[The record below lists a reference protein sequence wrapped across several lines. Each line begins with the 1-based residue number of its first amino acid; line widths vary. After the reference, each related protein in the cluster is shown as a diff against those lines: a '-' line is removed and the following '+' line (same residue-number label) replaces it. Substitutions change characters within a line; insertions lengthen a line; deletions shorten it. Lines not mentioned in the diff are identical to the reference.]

1 MSYTKTIE
9 KRNELKKILDS
20 FSTFQLGGT
29 QDMFDKYG
37 IFIIDSGN
45 SGLKFYNG
53 PSFSNEYSSPQF
65 SKNRGSLLGVNF
77 NGLTISFTCGVYWF
91 SIGEYRKLLEEL
103 NPLKTTYLVFD
114 FNKDYR
120 YNVKLAKCDN
130 STRYIIGYEGNEPRY
145 YTELSLSFDIQGD
158 ACAIGTHPYEFGYEK
173 ENDDKTKDKVK
184 KWKQKG
190 SDSIFNASIISST
203 KEFRENDIYTPIEIP
218 LLFKCVGDENDF
230 NKNIYH
236 EIKLEALKIE
246 KEIVNETETEVIKDR
261 ITLFDVEL
269 QNLTLNTDP
278 DNAINLKLRY
288 VSENGL
294 LFLQYANS
302 NEKLLNLLNT
312 TDTGEKIVKSSM
324 VNKFL
329 IPGSISNPGFTIKDI
344 RFELTIN
351 KYDDSNSSLKVPTEF
366 FDINSA
372 TAIICYPRTNVI

>member
-1 MSYTKTIE
+1 MSYTKTTE

-130 STRYIIGYEGNEPRY
+130 STRYIIGYEGKEPRY

-158 ACAIGTHPYEFGYEK
+158 ACAIGTHPYEFGYDNTPNK
-173 ENDDKTKDKVK
+173 QWKKVNNIFTTQIIKT
-184 KWKQKG
+184 
-190 SDSIFNASIISST
+190 N
-203 KEFRENDIYTPIEIP
+203 EFVENDIYTPIEIP
-218 LLFKCVGDENDF
+218 LAFKCIGNSTDED
-230 NKNIYH
+230 KNIYH
-236 EIKLEALKIE
+236 EIKLEAIYNTTE
-246 KEIVNETETEVIKDR
+246 KKTINGVEQEIPKKDT
-261 ITLFDVEL
+261 ITLFNVEL
-269 QNLTLNTDP
+269 QNLTLNTDSTQAVML
-278 DNAINLKLRY
+278 NLRY

-294 LFLQYANS
+294 LFLQYGNS

-312 TDTGEKIVKSSM
+312 TDTGEKIVKSST

-329 IPGSISNPGFTIKDI
+329 IPGSISISNSDFTVKDI
-344 RFELTIN
+344 IFQLSIS
-351 KYDDSNSSLKVPTEF
+351 KYDDNNDNLSVPDGF
-366 FDINSA
+366 FDIDSA
-372 TAIICYPRTNVI
+372 AEIICYPRTNVI

>member
-1 MSYTKTIE
+1 MPDTKTQQ
-9 KRNELKKILDS
+9 KRKELKRILDS

-77 NGLTISFTCGVYWF
+77 NGLTISFVCGVYWF
-91 SIGEYRKLLEEL
+91 SIEEYRKLLEEL
-103 NPLKTTYLVFD
+103 DPLKTTYLVFD

-130 STRYIIGYEGNEPRY
+130 STRYIIGYEDKEPRY

-158 ACAIGTHPYEFGYEK
+158 ACAIGTHPYEFGYINGTNPEK
-173 ENDDKTKDKVK
+173 EWK
-184 KWKQKG
+184 KE
-190 SDSIFNASIISST
+190 SDVPYVFTAQIINT
-203 KEFRENDIYTPIEIP
+203 TNEFRENDIYTPIEIP
-218 LLFKCVGDENDF
+218 LSFKCVGDVKDS

-246 KEIVNETETEVIKDR
+246 KEIVNETEKEVIKDR
-261 ITLFDVEL
+261 ITLFNVEL
-269 QNLTLNTDP
+269 QNLTLNTTSN
-278 DNAINLKLRY
+278 NAINLKLRY

-329 IPGSISNPGFTIKDI
+329 IPGSISNPDFTIKDV
-344 RFELTIN
+344 RFKLTIN

>member
-130 STRYIIGYEGNEPRY
+130 STRYIIGYEDKEPRY

-158 ACAIGTHPYEFGYEK
+158 ACAIGTHPYEFGYTKVGDTSPTK
-173 ENDDKTKDKVK
+173 E
-184 KWKQKG
+184 WKEINGVFTTQ
-190 SDSIFNASIISST
+190 IITTTS
-203 KEFRENDIYTPIEIP
+203 EFRENDIYTPIEIP
-218 LLFKCVGDENDF
+218 LSFKCIGNASDF

-236 EIKLEALKIE
+236 KIKLEALKIE
-246 KEIVNETETEVIKDR
+246 KEVIDEIEEEVVKDR

-269 QNLTLNTDP
+269 QNLTLNTDS

-329 IPGSISNPGFTIKDI
+329 IPGSISNSGFTIKDV

-351 KYDDSNSSLKVPTEF
+351 KYDDKNSNLDVPKKF
-366 FDINSA
+366 FEKNSA
-372 TAIICYPRTNVI
+372 AAIICYPRTNII

>member
-53 PSFSNEYSSPQF
+53 SSFSNEYSSPQF

-130 STRYIIGYEGNEPRY
+130 STRYIIGYEDKEPRY

-158 ACAIGTHPYEFGYEK
+158 ACAIGTHPYEFGYDNTPNKEWKK
-173 ENDDKTKDKVK
+173 ENNIFTTQIIKT
-184 KWKQKG
+184 G
-190 SDSIFNASIISST
+190 
-203 KEFRENDIYTPIEIP
+203 EFVENDIYTPIEIP
-218 LLFKCVGDENDF
+218 LAFKCIGNLTDKDKIIHNEGENIYYED
-230 NKNIYH
+230 KNIYH
-236 EIKLEALKIE
+236 QIKLEAIYKG
-246 KEIVNETETEVIKDR
+246 KEIS
-261 ITLFDVEL
+261 LFDVEL
-269 QNLTLNTDP
+269 QNLTLNT
-278 DNAINLKLRY
+278 NSTEAINLKLRY

-294 LFLQYANS
+294 LFLQYGNS

-312 TDTGEKIVKSSM
+312 TDTGEKIIKSST

-329 IPGSISNPGFTIKDI
+329 IPGSISISNSDFTVKDI
-344 RFELTIN
+344 IFRLTIN
-351 KYDDSNSSLKVPTEF
+351 KYDDNNDNLVIPDGF
-366 FDINSA
+366 FDTSSA
-372 TAIICYPRTNVI
+372 ATIICYPRTNVI

>member
-1 MSYTKTIE
+1 MSYTKTTE

-130 STRYIIGYEGNEPRY
+130 STRYIIGYEDKEPRY

-158 ACAIGTHPYEFGYEK
+158 ACAIGTHPYEFGYD
-173 ENDDKTKDKVK
+173 NTPNK
-184 KWKQKG
+184 KWKK
-190 SDSIFNASIISST
+190 DNNIFTTQIIKT
-203 KEFRENDIYTPIEIP
+203 NEFIENDIYTPIEIP
-218 LLFKCVGDENDF
+218 LSFKCVGNASDS

-246 KEIVNETETEVIKDR
+246 KEVINEIEKEVVKDR
-261 ITLFDVEL
+261 ITLFNVEL
-269 QNLTLNTDP
+269 QNLTLNTDSN
-278 DNAINLKLRY
+278 NAINLKLRY

-329 IPGSISNPGFTIKDI
+329 IPGSVSNSGFTIKDV

-351 KYDDSNSSLKVPTEF
+351 KYDDKNSSLDVPDGF

-372 TAIICYPRTNVI
+372 AAIICYPRTNVI

>member
-120 YNVKLAKCDN
+120 YNVKLSKCDN
-130 STRYIIGYEGNEPRY
+130 STRYIIGYENNEPRY

-158 ACAIGTHPYEFGYEK
+158 ACAIGTHPYEFGY
-173 ENDDKTKDKVK
+173 DDTANK
-184 KWKQKG
+184 KWKKENNTFTTQ
-190 SDSIFNASIISST
+190 IINTTS
-203 KEFRENDIYTPIEIP
+203 EFRENDIYTPIEIP
-218 LLFKCVGDENDF
+218 LSFKCVGNEKEDK

-236 EIKLEALKIE
+236 RILLEAIYYKTE
-246 KEIVNETETEVIKDR
+246 EKDGETKEIIIDR
-261 ITLFDVEL
+261 IPLFNVEL
-269 QNLTLNTDP
+269 QNLTLNTNSND
-278 DNAINLKLRY
+278 AFNLKLRY

-312 TDTGEKIVKSSM
+312 TDTGEKIVKNSM

-329 IPGSISNPGFTIKDI
+329 IPGSISNPGFTIKNI
-344 RFELTIN
+344 KFELAIN
-351 KYDDSNSSLKVPTEF
+351 KYDDNNSNLNIPDGF

-372 TAIICYPRTNVI
+372 AAIICYPRTNVI